1 MLDQGGTTFLD
12 QLLQQ
17 IKINKDV
24 PYESKK
30 WGEAALRKSNQLFF
44 LENVAKE
51 IIFDDHPLSEN
62 KYLNISLSNKFDEK
76 SFPMH
81 DEEPKVVM

>member
-1 MLDQGGTTFLD
+1 
-12 QLLQQ
+12 
-17 IKINKDV
+17 
-24 PYESKK
+24 
-30 WGEAALRKSNQLFF
+30 